1 MEKRRNRGA
10 SCLQFSKEEQ
20 MQAVRAGQPE
30 SSHSPLLHQGI
41 HAAHVQLHHQAAE
54 ANEDENSA
62 VQAALTADD
71 MQEEAFRAAAHAGK
85 APKRHNARWQQK
97 RAIRQE
103 YAAAK
108 SSRRPAN
115 RTAPAPKA
123 AANAVPKA
131 ENIKK
136 RLRQTFARHP
146 TAWAVLAL
154 AALLLAVMSSRTRVA
169 VIDRS
174 APTVQASITVT
185 TLQVEVQDDLSG
197 VAGVQVNSMLFT
209 EQAGSLIRIALDDT
223 LARYDTLSI
232 RAFDYAGNFSEPVL
246 LNNPCYED
254 AVRVTAAPTN
264 SPKPTKQ
271 PNSTAEIIVQP
282 TATKRPNG
290 LGGSLIYVSEVT
302 STTAAPTQAPS
313 PTPVIQYVPIGP
325 GMPYKADGN
334 AHTLDVLY
342 SAATNKQFITLQSK
356 NGSTFY
362 LVIDYDK
369 PIDEA
374 AEMYET
380 YFLNLVD
387 ERDLLALLSDEEK
400 EELPTPSP
408 EIIYVTPVPTTVP
421 MPTAAPEKG
430 GSSDRMTAVLALG
443 GILLL
448 GGAGAFVLVKYRRN
462 SARHRADN
470 DFMLDDDDESAE

>member
-1 MEKRRNRGA
+1 MKRKWKQWTAFLCLLMLLAASLHLARAESAPAQEECAPYRIVLTASGGWNR
-10 SCLQFSKEEQ
+10 S
-20 MQAVRAGQPE
+20 
-30 SSHSPLLHQGI
+30 
-41 HAAHVQLHHQAAE
+41 
-54 ANEDENSA
+54 NSA
-62 VQAALTADD
+62 VITVNVKDEQNLGWYQMAYRMNDGDWTDCEQLFDK
-71 MQEEAFRAAAHAGK
+71 GK
-85 APKRHNARWQQK
+85 AE
-97 RAIRQE
+97 I
-103 YAAAK
+103 
-108 SSRRPAN
+108 
-115 RTAPAPKA
+115 
-123 AANAVPKA
+123 AVH
-131 ENIKK
+131 ENG
-136 RLRQTFARHP
+136 TFTFRITDPHGH
-146 TAWAVLAL
+146 TFEE
-154 AALLLAVMSSRTRVA
+154 STRVA

-174 APTVQASITVT
+174 APTVKASITGT

-209 EQAGSLIRIALDDT
+209 EQQAGSIIRIALDDT

-254 AVRVTAAPTN
+254 NSRVTAAATN

-271 PNSTAEIIVQP
+271 PNSTAEITIQP

-290 LGGSLIYVSEVT
+290 LGGSLIYVSEET

-369 PIDEA
+369 PIDEET
-374 AEMYET
+374 EMYET

-443 GILLL
+443 AILLL
-448 GGAGAFVLVKYRRN
+448 GGAGAFVLVKYRQT

>member
-1 MEKRRNRGA
+1 MKRKWKQWTAFLCLLMLLAASLHLARAESVPAQEECASYRIVLTAPGGWNR
-10 SCLQFSKEEQ
+10 S
-20 MQAVRAGQPE
+20 
-30 SSHSPLLHQGI
+30 
-41 HAAHVQLHHQAAE
+41 
-54 ANEDENSA
+54 NSA
-62 VQAALTADD
+62 IITVNVKDEQNLGWYQMAYRMNDGDWTDCEQLFDK
-71 MQEEAFRAAAHAGK
+71 GK
-85 APKRHNARWQQK
+85 AEIVVH
-97 RAIRQE
+97 
-103 YAAAK
+103 
-108 SSRRPAN
+108 
-115 RTAPAPKA
+115 
-123 AANAVPKA
+123 
-131 ENIKK
+131 ENG
-136 RLRQTFARHP
+136 TFTFHITDP
-146 TAWAVLAL
+146 HGHTFEE
-154 AALLLAVMSSRTRVA
+154 STRVA

-174 APTVQASITVT
+174 APTVKASITGT

-209 EQAGSLIRIALDDT
+209 EQQAGSTIRIALDDT

-254 AVRVTAAPTN
+254 NSRVTAAATN
-264 SPKPTKQ
+264 SPKPTKH
-271 PNSTAEIIVQP
+271 PNSTAEITIQP

-290 LGGSLIYVSEVT
+290 LGGSLIYVNEET
-302 STTAAPTQAPS
+302 APTAAPTQVPS

-400 EELPTPSP
+400 EELPIPSP

-443 GILLL
+443 AILLL

>member
-1 MEKRRNRGA
+1 M
-10 SCLQFSKEEQ
+10 
-20 MQAVRAGQPE
+20 
-30 SSHSPLLHQGI
+30 
-41 HAAHVQLHHQAAE
+41 
-54 ANEDENSA
+54 
-62 VQAALTADD
+62 
-71 MQEEAFRAAAHAGK
+71 
-85 APKRHNARWQQK
+85 
-97 RAIRQE
+97 
-103 YAAAK
+103 
-108 SSRRPAN
+108 
-115 RTAPAPKA
+115 
-123 AANAVPKA
+123 
-131 ENIKK
+131 
-136 RLRQTFARHP
+136 
-146 TAWAVLAL
+146 
-154 AALLLAVMSSRTRVA
+154 
-169 VIDRS
+169 
-174 APTVQASITVT
+174 
-185 TLQVEVQDDLSG
+185 QDDLSG

-209 EQAGSLIRIALDDT
+209 EQQAGSTIRIALDDT

-246 LNNPCYED
+246 LNNLCYED

-271 PNSTAEIIVQP
+271 PNETKQPNSTAEITVQP

-290 LGGSLIYVSEVT
+290 LGGSLIYVSEET
-302 STTAAPTQAPS
+302 APTAAPTQAPS

-342 SAATNKQFITLQSK
+342 RAATNKQFITMQSK

-421 MPTAAPEKG
+421 MPTAVPAVPEKA

-443 GILLL
+443 AILLL

>member
-1 MEKRRNRGA
+1 MNEAKMETMDSHSLPADTAGGESA
-10 SCLQFSKEEQ
+10 SCAGGK
-20 MQAVRAGQPE
+20 RADAGRMCPVPYCAD
-30 SSHSPLLHQGI
+30 SPGGW
-41 HAAHVQLHHQAAE
+41 
-54 ANEDENSA
+54 NRSNSA
-62 VQAALTADD
+62 VITVSVKDAQNLGWYQMAYRMNDGDWTDCEQLFDK
-71 MQEEAFRAAAHAGK
+71 GK
-85 APKRHNARWQQK
+85 AE
-97 RAIRQE
+97 I
-103 YAAAK
+103 
-108 SSRRPAN
+108 
-115 RTAPAPKA
+115 
-123 AANAVPKA
+123 AVH
-131 ENIKK
+131 ENG
-136 RLRQTFARHP
+136 TFTFRITDPHGH
-146 TAWAVLAL
+146 TFEE
-154 AALLLAVMSSRTRVA
+154 STRVA

-174 APTVQASITVT
+174 APTVQASISGT
-185 TLQVEVQDDLSG
+185 TLQEEVQDDLSG

-271 PNSTAEIIVQP
+271 PNETKQPNSTAEITIQP
-282 TATKRPNG
+282 TATKRSNG
-290 LGGSLIYVSEVT
+290 LGGSLIYVNEET
-302 STTAAPTQAPS
+302 APTQAPS

-408 EIIYVTPVPTTVP
+408 EIIYVTPVPTSVP
-421 MPTAAPEKG
+421 MPTAVPAVPEKA

-443 GILLL
+443 AILLL
-448 GGAGAFVLVKYRRN
+448 GGAGAFVLVKYRQT

>member
-1 MEKRRNRGA
+1 MKRKWKQWTAFLCLLMLLAASLHLAQAESALTQEECAPYRIVLTAPGGWNR
-10 SCLQFSKEEQ
+10 S
-20 MQAVRAGQPE
+20 
-30 SSHSPLLHQGI
+30 
-41 HAAHVQLHHQAAE
+41 
-54 ANEDENSA
+54 NSA
-62 VQAALTADD
+62 VITVNVKDEQNLGWYQMAYRMNDGDWTDCEQLFDK
-71 MQEEAFRAAAHAGK
+71 GK
-85 APKRHNARWQQK
+85 AE
-97 RAIRQE
+97 I
-103 YAAAK
+103 
-108 SSRRPAN
+108 
-115 RTAPAPKA
+115 
-123 AANAVPKA
+123 AVH
-131 ENIKK
+131 ENG
-136 RLRQTFARHP
+136 TFTFRITDPHGH
-146 TAWAVLAL
+146 TFEE
-154 AALLLAVMSSRTRVA
+154 STRVA

-174 APTVQASITVT
+174 APTVQASISGT

-209 EQAGSLIRIALDDT
+209 EQAGSLIRIALDDA

-246 LNNPCYED
+246 LNNSCYED

-271 PNSTAEIIVQP
+271 PNETKQPNSTAEITVPP
-282 TATKRPNG
+282 TETKRPNG
-290 LGGSLIYVSEVT
+290 LGGSLIYVSEET
-302 STTAAPTQAPS
+302 STTAAPTQVPS
-313 PTPVIQYVPIGP
+313 PTPIIQYVPIGP

-369 PIDEA
+369 PI
-374 AEMYET
+374 YET

-421 MPTAAPEKG
+421 MPTAVPAVPEKA

-443 GILLL
+443 AILLL
-448 GGAGAFVLVKYRRN
+448 GGAGAFVLVKYRQT

>member
-1 MEKRRNRGA
+1 MKRKLKQWTAVLCLLMLLAASLHLARAESALTQEECAPYRIVLTAPGGWNR
-10 SCLQFSKEEQ
+10 S
-20 MQAVRAGQPE
+20 
-30 SSHSPLLHQGI
+30 
-41 HAAHVQLHHQAAE
+41 
-54 ANEDENSA
+54 NSA
-62 VQAALTADD
+62 VITVNVKDEQNLGWYQMAYRMNDGDWTDCEQLFD
-71 MQEEAFRAAAHAGK
+71 
-85 APKRHNARWQQK
+85 
-97 RAIRQE
+97 
-103 YAAAK
+103 K
-108 SSRRPAN
+108 S
-115 RTAPAPKA
+115 
-123 AANAVPKA
+123 KA
-131 ENIKK
+131 EIAVHENGMF
-136 RLRQTFARHP
+136 TFRITDPHGH
-146 TAWAVLAL
+146 TFEE
-154 AALLLAVMSSRTRVA
+154 STRVA

-174 APTVQASITVT
+174 APTVQASITGT

-209 EQAGSLIRIALDDT
+209 EQQAGSIIRIALDDT

-264 SPKPTKQ
+264 SPKPTRQ
-271 PNSTAEIIVQP
+271 PNSTEKITIQP

-290 LGGSLIYVSEVT
+290 LGGSLIYVSEET
-302 STTAAPTQAPS
+302 APTQVPS
-313 PTPVIQYVPIGP
+313 PTPIIQYVPIGP

-380 YFLNLVD
+380 YFLLKGMHGGVCSF
-387 ERDLLALLSDEEK
+387 RIYLLALLSDEEK

-421 MPTAAPEKG
+421 MPTAVPAVPEKA

-443 GILLL
+443 AILLL

>member
-1 MEKRRNRGA
+1 MKRKLKQWTAFLCLLILLAASLHLARAESAPAQEECAPYRIVLTAPGGWNR
-10 SCLQFSKEEQ
+10 S
-20 MQAVRAGQPE
+20 
-30 SSHSPLLHQGI
+30 
-41 HAAHVQLHHQAAE
+41 
-54 ANEDENSA
+54 NSA
-62 VQAALTADD
+62 VITVNVKDEQNLGWYQMAYRMNDGDWTDCEQLFD
-71 MQEEAFRAAAHAGK
+71 
-85 APKRHNARWQQK
+85 
-97 RAIRQE
+97 
-103 YAAAK
+103 K
-108 SSRRPAN
+108 S
-115 RTAPAPKA
+115 
-123 AANAVPKA
+123 KA
-131 ENIKK
+131 EIAVHENGMF
-136 RLRQTFARHP
+136 TFRITDPHGH
-146 TAWAVLAL
+146 TFEE
-154 AALLLAVMSSRTRVA
+154 SIRVA

-174 APTVQASITVT
+174 APTVKASITGT

-209 EQAGSLIRIALDDT
+209 EQAGSIIRIALDDT
-223 LARYDTLSI
+223 LARYDTLFI

-254 AVRVTAAPTN
+254 NSRVTAAPTN

-271 PNSTAEIIVQP
+271 PNETKQPNSTAEITVPP

-290 LGGSLIYVSEVT
+290 LGGSLIYVNEET
-302 STTAAPTQAPS
+302 APTAAPTQAPS

-369 PIDEA
+369 PIDDA

-448 GGAGAFVLVKYRRN
+448 GGAGAFVLVKKQ
-462 SARHRADN
+462 RAASGRQR
-470 DFMLDDDDESAE
+470 FYAG

>member
-1 MEKRRNRGA
+1 MKRKWKQWTAVLCLLMLLAASLHLARAESAPAQEECAPYRIVLTAPGGWNR
-10 SCLQFSKEEQ
+10 S
-20 MQAVRAGQPE
+20 
-30 SSHSPLLHQGI
+30 
-41 HAAHVQLHHQAAE
+41 
-54 ANEDENSA
+54 NSA
-62 VQAALTADD
+62 VITVNVKDEQNLGWYQMAYRMNDGDWTDCEQLFD
-71 MQEEAFRAAAHAGK
+71 
-85 APKRHNARWQQK
+85 
-97 RAIRQE
+97 
-103 YAAAK
+103 K
-108 SSRRPAN
+108 S
-115 RTAPAPKA
+115 
-123 AANAVPKA
+123 KA
-131 ENIKK
+131 EIAVHENGMF
-136 RLRQTFARHP
+136 TFRITDPHGH
-146 TAWAVLAL
+146 TFEE
-154 AALLLAVMSSRTRVA
+154 SIRVA

-174 APTVQASITVT
+174 APTVKASITGT

-197 VAGVQVNSMLFT
+197 VAGVQGNCMLLT
-209 EQAGSLIRIALDDT
+209 VQAVSIFLIARDDT
-223 LARYDTLSI
+223 LARYDTLFI

-254 AVRVTAAPTN
+254 NSRVTAAPTN

-271 PNSTAEIIVQP
+271 PNETKQPNSTAEITVPP

-290 LGGSLIYVSEVT
+290 LGGSQIYVNEET
-302 STTAAPTQAPS
+302 APTAAPTQAPS

>member
-1 MEKRRNRGA
+1 MKRKWKQWTAFLCLLMLLAASLHLARAESALTQEECAPYRIVLTAPGGWNR
-10 SCLQFSKEEQ
+10 S
-20 MQAVRAGQPE
+20 
-30 SSHSPLLHQGI
+30 
-41 HAAHVQLHHQAAE
+41 
-54 ANEDENSA
+54 NSA
-62 VQAALTADD
+62 VITVNVKDEQNLGWYQMAYRMNDGDWTDCEQLFD
-71 MQEEAFRAAAHAGK
+71 
-85 APKRHNARWQQK
+85 
-97 RAIRQE
+97 
-103 YAAAK
+103 K
-108 SSRRPAN
+108 S
-115 RTAPAPKA
+115 
-123 AANAVPKA
+123 KA
-131 ENIKK
+131 EIAVHENGMF
-136 RLRQTFARHP
+136 TFRITDPHGH
-146 TAWAVLAL
+146 TFEE
-154 AALLLAVMSSRTRVA
+154 STRVA

-174 APTVQASITVT
+174 APTVQASISGT

-209 EQAGSLIRIALDDT
+209 EQQAGSIIRIALDDT

-246 LNNPCYED
+246 LNNSCYED

-271 PNSTAEIIVQP
+271 PNETKQPNSTAEITVPP

-290 LGGSLIYVSEVT
+290 LGGSLIYVNEET
-302 STTAAPTQAPS
+302 APTAAPTQAPS

-421 MPTAAPEKG
+421 MPTAVPAVPEKA

-443 GILLL
+443 AILLL
-448 GGAGAFVLVKYRRN
+448 GGAGAFVLVKYRQT

>member
-1 MEKRRNRGA
+1 MKRKWKQWTAFLCLLMLLAASLHLARAESALTQEECAPYRIVLTASGGWNR
-10 SCLQFSKEEQ
+10 S
-20 MQAVRAGQPE
+20 
-30 SSHSPLLHQGI
+30 
-41 HAAHVQLHHQAAE
+41 
-54 ANEDENSA
+54 NSA
-62 VQAALTADD
+62 VITVNVKDEQNLGWYQMAYRMNDGDWTDCEQLFDK
-71 MQEEAFRAAAHAGK
+71 GK
-85 APKRHNARWQQK
+85 AE
-97 RAIRQE
+97 I
-103 YAAAK
+103 
-108 SSRRPAN
+108 
-115 RTAPAPKA
+115 
-123 AANAVPKA
+123 AVH
-131 ENIKK
+131 ENG
-136 RLRQTFARHP
+136 TFTFRITDPHGH
-146 TAWAVLAL
+146 TFEE
-154 AALLLAVMSSRTRVA
+154 STRVA

-174 APTVQASITVT
+174 APTVKASITGT

-209 EQAGSLIRIALDDT
+209 EQQAGSIIRIALDDT

-254 AVRVTAAPTN
+254 NSRVTAAPTN

-290 LGGSLIYVSEVT
+290 LGGSLIYVSEET
-302 STTAAPTQAPS
+302 APTAAPTQAPS

>member
-1 MEKRRNRGA
+1 MKRKLKQWIAVLCLLILLAASLHLARAESALTQEECAPYRIVLTASGGWNRSNSA
-10 SCLQFSKEEQ
+10 IITVSVKEEQ
-20 MQAVRAGQPE
+20 NLGWYQMGYRMNDGDWTDCE
-30 SSHSPLLHQGI
+30 
-41 HAAHVQLHHQAAE
+41 QLF
-54 ANEDENSA
+54 DK
-62 VQAALTADD
+62 
-71 MQEEAFRAAAHAGK
+71 GK
-85 APKRHNARWQQK
+85 AEITVH
-97 RAIRQE
+97 
-103 YAAAK
+103 
-108 SSRRPAN
+108 
-115 RTAPAPKA
+115 
-123 AANAVPKA
+123 
-131 ENIKK
+131 ENG
-136 RLRQTFARHP
+136 TFTFRITDPHGH
-146 TAWAVLAL
+146 TFEE
-154 AALLLAVMSSRTRVA
+154 STCVA

-174 APTVQASITVT
+174 APTVQASITGT
-185 TLQVEVQDDLSG
+185 TLQIEVQDDLSG

-209 EQAGSLIRIALDDT
+209 EQAGSIIRIALDDT

-254 AVRVTAAPTN
+254 NTRVTAAPTN

-271 PNSTAEIIVQP
+271 PNETKQPNSTAEITVQP

-290 LGGSLIYVSEVT
+290 LGGSLIYVNEE
-302 STTAAPTQAPS
+302 TAPTAGTTQAPS
-313 PTPVIQYVPIGP
+313 PTPIIQYVPIGP

-342 SAATNKQFITLQSK
+342 SAATNKQFITLHSK

-421 MPTAAPEKG
+421 MPTAVPATPEKA

-470 DFMLDDDDESAE
+470 DFMLDDDESAE

>member
-1 MEKRRNRGA
+1 
-10 SCLQFSKEEQ
+10 
-20 MQAVRAGQPE
+20 
-30 SSHSPLLHQGI
+30 
-41 HAAHVQLHHQAAE
+41 
-54 ANEDENSA
+54 
-62 VQAALTADD
+62 
-71 MQEEAFRAAAHAGK
+71 
-85 APKRHNARWQQK
+85 
-97 RAIRQE
+97 
-103 YAAAK
+103 
-108 SSRRPAN
+108 
-115 RTAPAPKA
+115 
-123 AANAVPKA
+123 
-131 ENIKK
+131 
-136 RLRQTFARHP
+136 
-146 TAWAVLAL
+146 
-154 AALLLAVMSSRTRVA
+154 
-169 VIDRS
+169 
-174 APTVQASITVT
+174 
-185 TLQVEVQDDLSG
+185 
-197 VAGVQVNSMLFT
+197 MLFT
-209 EQAGSLIRIALDDT
+209 EQAGSIIRIALDDT

-254 AVRVTAAPTN
+254 NSRVTAAPTN

-271 PNSTAEIIVQP
+271 PNETKQPNSTAEITVQP

-290 LGGSLIYVSEVT
+290 LGGSLIYVSEETVP
-302 STTAAPTQAPS
+302 TAAPTQAPS

-421 MPTAAPEKG
+421 MPTAVPATPEKA
-430 GSSDRMTAVLALG
+430 SNSDRMTAVLALG

>member
-1 MEKRRNRGA
+1 MKRKLKQWTAVLCLLMLLAASLHLARAESALTQEECAPYRIVLTAPGGWNR
-10 SCLQFSKEEQ
+10 S
-20 MQAVRAGQPE
+20 
-30 SSHSPLLHQGI
+30 
-41 HAAHVQLHHQAAE
+41 
-54 ANEDENSA
+54 NSA
-62 VQAALTADD
+62 VITVNVKDEQNLGWYQMAYRMNDGDWTDCEQLFD
-71 MQEEAFRAAAHAGK
+71 
-85 APKRHNARWQQK
+85 
-97 RAIRQE
+97 
-103 YAAAK
+103 K
-108 SSRRPAN
+108 S
-115 RTAPAPKA
+115 
-123 AANAVPKA
+123 KA
-131 ENIKK
+131 EIAVHENGMF
-136 RLRQTFARHP
+136 TFRITDPHGH
-146 TAWAVLAL
+146 TFEE
-154 AALLLAVMSSRTRVA
+154 STRVA

-174 APTVQASITVT
+174 APTVQASISGT

-209 EQAGSLIRIALDDT
+209 EQAGSLIRIALDDA

-246 LNNPCYED
+246 LNNSCYED

-271 PNSTAEIIVQP
+271 PNETKQPNSTAEITVPP

-290 LGGSLIYVSEVT
+290 LGGSLIYVNEET
-302 STTAAPTQAPS
+302 APTAAPTQVPS

-443 GILLL
+443 AILLL

>member
-1 MEKRRNRGA
+1 MKRKWKQWTAFLCLLMLLAASLAESALTQEECAPYRIVLTAPGGWNR
-10 SCLQFSKEEQ
+10 S
-20 MQAVRAGQPE
+20 
-30 SSHSPLLHQGI
+30 
-41 HAAHVQLHHQAAE
+41 
-54 ANEDENSA
+54 NSA
-62 VQAALTADD
+62 VITVNVKDEQNLGWYQMAYRMNDGDWTDCEQLFDK
-71 MQEEAFRAAAHAGK
+71 GK
-85 APKRHNARWQQK
+85 AE
-97 RAIRQE
+97 I
-103 YAAAK
+103 
-108 SSRRPAN
+108 
-115 RTAPAPKA
+115 
-123 AANAVPKA
+123 AVH
-131 ENIKK
+131 ENG
-136 RLRQTFARHP
+136 TFTFRITDPHGH
-146 TAWAVLAL
+146 TFEE
-154 AALLLAVMSSRTRVA
+154 STRVA

-174 APTVQASITVT
+174 APTVQASITGT

-209 EQAGSLIRIALDDT
+209 EQQAGSIIRIALDDT

-264 SPKPTKQ
+264 SPKPTRQ
-271 PNSTAEIIVQP
+271 PNSTEKITIQP

-290 LGGSLIYVSEVT
+290 LGGSLIYVSEET
-302 STTAAPTQAPS
+302 APTAAPTQVPS
-313 PTPVIQYVPIGP
+313 PTPIIQYVPIGP

-369 PIDEA
+369 SIDEA

-421 MPTAAPEKG
+421 MPTAVPAVPEKA

-443 GILLL
+443 AILLL
-448 GGAGAFVLVKYRRN
+448 GGAGAFVLVKYRQT